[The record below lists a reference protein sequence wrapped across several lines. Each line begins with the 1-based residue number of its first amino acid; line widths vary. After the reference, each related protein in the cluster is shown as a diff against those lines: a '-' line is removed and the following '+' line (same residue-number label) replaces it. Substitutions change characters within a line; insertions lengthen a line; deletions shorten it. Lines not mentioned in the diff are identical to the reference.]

1 MCIRDSAGAFEK
13 QQDIADAL
21 TAMEIRVTQMLE
33 RQRDIADKA
42 NVANQVASSLKVGL
56 ETRVDENEQAINAID
71 AYRLQ
76 INSRVADLQRRI
88 ENGGL

>member
-1 MCIRDSAGAFEK
+1 
-13 QQDIADAL
+13 
-21 TAMEIRVTQMLE
+21 MLE

-56 ETRVDENEQAINAID
+56 ETRVNENEQAINAID

-88 ENGGL
+88 ESGGL

>member
-1 MCIRDSAGAFEK
+1 
-13 QQDIADAL
+13 
-21 TAMEIRVTQMLE
+21 MLE

-56 ETRVDENEQAINAID
+56 ETRVNENEQAINAID

>member
-1 MCIRDSAGAFEK
+1 
-13 QQDIADAL
+13 
-21 TAMEIRVTQMLE
+21 MEIRVTQMLE

-56 ETRVDENEQAINAID
+56 ETRVNENEQAINAID

>member
-1 MCIRDSAGAFEK
+1 
-13 QQDIADAL
+13 
-21 TAMEIRVTQMLE
+21 MEIRVTQMLE

-88 ENGGL
+88 ESGGL